1 MCVCARGVGG
11 GDETT
16 NSREEKILWS
26 LTAITVG
33 SYMKLQFIVHNQLF
47 YYKNRQTSVSGPKLV
62 VEAVEAG
69 AVRHAGM

>member
-1 MCVCARGVGG
+1 MCVWG

-26 LTAITVG
+26 LTAITAG
-33 SYMKLQFIVHNQLF
+33 SYMKLQFIVHNQL

-69 AVRHAGM
+69 AVRHAGMWRRF